1 MSVTMVVF
9 EFVAAA
15 ATVIRCIQTF
25 RLQNVKTLKNM
36 KKMSLFYLILEQG
49 TQVWYFVQIEK

>member
-49 TQVWYFVQIEK
+49 TQV